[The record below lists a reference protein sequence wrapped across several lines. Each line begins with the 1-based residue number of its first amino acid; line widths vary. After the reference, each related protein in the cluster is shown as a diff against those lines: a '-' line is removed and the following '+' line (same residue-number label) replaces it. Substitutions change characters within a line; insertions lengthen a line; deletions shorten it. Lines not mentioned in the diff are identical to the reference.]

1 MTLFLSIFVFYLK
14 KAQQSW
20 KYYIFYIFRI
30 VMFALTGITH
40 GVCITFHA
48 AEYIVFM
55 NGLTA
60 YKFS

>member
-1 MTLFLSIFVFYLK
+1 
-14 KAQQSW
+14 
-20 KYYIFYIFRI
+20 
-30 VMFALTGITH
+30 MFALTGITH